1 MSRTSDDRHGRSRAG
16 RRAAGAGVER
26 AADDPAG
33 GLRGYALDLLV
44 VFAVLL
50 RGRNVTRAAEQHM
63 SRAAVSAALGRLRKL
78 FGDPLPVRAPGGAA
92 PPRAPGLAAPAREG
106 LAREGLASQKAA
118 VAGEP
123 AFDPARDAAV
133 FRPGVSDGLEALLPP
148 GLIAAV
154 RAASPASSAFCLPAG
169 RTTVAALLTAG
180 EVQIGVAAC
189 VARGPDIRGRTL
201 VTSGHA
207 CLWDPV
213 AAGGADPLTRAEH
226 LAPPHVTIS
235 ADGTRGIVGDVLDA
249 ENLTRRR
256 VVSTAH
262 FATAP
267 LLPAD
272 TASVA
277 TLPRHAAEVLAG
289 RFGLQVCARPVPL
302 PRFTVS
308 ALWHQGSAADPRVRW
323 LVETRCGP
331 ARTLMPPP
339 GGISSPAPRDGAPD
353 RNGDPS

>member
-123 AFDPARDAAV
+123 AFDPARDVAV
-133 FRPGVSDGLEALLPP
+133 FRLGVSDGLEALLPP
-148 GLIAAV
+148 GLIATV

-189 VARGPDIRGRTL
+189 AARGPDIRGRTL
-201 VTSGHA
+201 VASGHA

-267 LLPAD
+267 LLPAG

>member
-50 RGRNVTRAAEQHM
+50 RERNVTRAAEQHM

-106 LAREGLASQKAA
+106 LASPKTA

-123 AFDPARDAAV
+123 AFDPARDTAV
-133 FRPGVSDGLEALLPP
+133 FRLGVSDGLEALLPP
-148 GLIAAV
+148 GLIATV

-189 VARGPDIRGRTL
+189 AARGPDIRGRTL
-201 VTSGHA
+201 VASGHA

-235 ADGTRGIVGDVLDA
+235 ADGTRGIVGDVLNA

-256 VVSTAH
+256 VVPTAH

-267 LLPAD
+267 LLPAG